1 VIPLSGFH
9 FNSNFFFTDLKSK
22 FLDWFSEVE
31 KSITGQESRMEPLIF
46 VSQVDQ
52 FSPELSSHLNRIETD
67 DALEVCLFT
76 PTIIVIIA
84 INN

>member
-1 VIPLSGFH
+1 
-9 FNSNFFFTDLKSK
+9 
-22 FLDWFSEVE
+22 
-31 KSITGQESRMEPLIF
+31 MEPLIF

-52 FSPELSSHLNRIETD
+52 FSHELSSHLNRIETD